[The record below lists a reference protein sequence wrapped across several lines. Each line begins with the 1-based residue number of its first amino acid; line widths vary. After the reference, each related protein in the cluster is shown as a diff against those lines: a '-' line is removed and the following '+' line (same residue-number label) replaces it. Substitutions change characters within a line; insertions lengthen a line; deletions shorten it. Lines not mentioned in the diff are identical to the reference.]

1 MKLGHKLMK
10 LFSFIILLII
20 LAIGSVQ
27 KSFGQVYF
35 PEDMVRI
42 SGQVADS
49 SSGEGLANVQ
59 VLNFRVRGGTMTNI
73 SGKFSIQADPADTLT
88 FKLLGYEERK
98 IPVKELMDGKEDQ
111 KIALKVIRYA
121 IPEVQVRGKAIDHL
135 DLGLGGK
142 ENPLPSELRSED
154 FASKPSALSAVFRPL
169 AFMHYKLSKS
179 EKEKRATL
187 AAIYS
192 ERDWQILS
200 LVYNKEIIQKL
211 TSLTG
216 EDLDDFMVYC
226 NAYSD
231 FKVNAT
237 TYEVYKT
244 IKDLF
249 EEYKKTHSLKGK

>member
-1 MKLGHKLMK
+1 MKLGHILMK

-20 LAIGSVQ
+20 LAVGSVQ

-98 IPVKELMDGKEDQ
+98 IPVKQLMNGKENQ
-111 KIALKVIRYA
+111 TIALKVIRYA
-121 IPEVQVRGKAIDHL
+121 IPGVEVQGKAIHMN
-135 DLGLGGK
+135 LGLGGK

-200 LVYNKEIIQKL
+200 LVYNKDVIQKL
-211 TSLTG
+211 TSLKG

-249 EEYKKTHSLKGK
+249 AEYKKTHSLKGK

>member
-1 MKLGHKLMK
+1 MK
-10 LFSFIILLII
+10 FSFIVLLIT
-20 LAIGSVQ
+20 LVIGSGK
-27 KSFGQVYF
+27 KSFGQLYF

-49 SSGEGLANVQ
+49 SSGEGLSNVQ
-59 VLNFRVRGGTMTNI
+59 VLNFRVHVGTMTDG
-73 SGKFSIQADPADTLT
+73 SGKFSIQADPSDTLT

-98 IPVKELMDGKEDQ
+98 IPVKELLNSKEDQ

-121 IPEVQVRGKAIDHL
+121 IPGVEVQGKAIHMN
-135 DLGLGGK
+135 LGLGGK

-154 FASKPSALSAVFRPL
+154 FASKPTLLSAVFKPL
-169 AFMHYKLSKS
+169 AFMHYKLSRS

-200 LVYNKEIIQKL
+200 LVYNKEIVQKL

-237 TYEVYKT
+237 TYEVYKK

-249 EEYKKTHSLKGK
+249 IEYKKTHSMKSQ